1 MSKKIKAVNIET
13 EETTQE
19 PVEEKSVEE
28 TEQITEQPREEE
40 PEKVEDE
47 PEIKEIIKDEAEKVK
62 TKERKTVTCPKCNKV
77 LLEKNYKYSHQA
89 VCGKV
94 KVKTVNEEVKV
105 EPKPNP
111 VEHKPVEPPPP
122 PPPKPDYWTL
132 RKEYANQ
139 LRERRTM
146 HAKRLVSKAF

>member
-47 PEIKEIIKDEAEKVK
+47 PEIKEIIKEEAEKPK
-62 TKERKTVTCPKCNKV
+62 TDNRERATC
-77 LLEKNYKYSHQA
+77 EK
-89 VCGKV
+89 CGKSM
-94 KVKTVNEEVKV
+94 
-105 EPKPNP
+105 
-111 VEHKPVEPPPP
+111 
-122 PPPKPDYWTL
+122 L
-132 RKEYANQ
+132 
-139 LRERRTM
+139 
-146 HAKRLVSKAF
+146 KRIISINIKRFVVR